1 MPGLTRWYCMMNL
14 TSLLDTLTSTQF
26 MGQPALLWIGF
37 LGIVVLLLSIDLGV
51 LNRRDQVI
59 SAKKSLIFAAGYAV
73 LATLF
78 GVWLWR
84 EMGSDH
90 GMDYFTAYLIEM
102 SLSLDNL
109 FVMSVVLTYFAV
121 PRNYQHRVLFWG
133 IVGVLVMRALMIG
146 FGAILIETFD
156 WMLLVFAGFLVVT
169 GFKMLLMKDDDEGLQ
184 DSALIKFFQRHLRFT
199 KEIDGHHFFISRPHP
214 QTGKLIRY
222 ATPLFMALICI
233 EFLDVLFALDS
244 VPAVFAITHEP
255 FVVYTSNIFAILGLR
270 SMYFAMTAVLERFKY
285 MKYALSVILIF
296 IGLKVIYGHF
306 FDKIPPFVSLGITVL
321 LLVSG
326 VIFSLIK
333 TRAEDAQTARTD

>member
-1 MPGLTRWYCMMNL
+1 MNL
-14 TSLLDTLTSTQF
+14 TSLIETLTAAQF
-26 MGQPALLWIGF
+26 MGQSALLWVGF
-37 LGIVVLLLSIDLGV
+37 LAIVVLLLAVDLGL

-59 SAKKSLIFAAGYAV
+59 SAKKSLVFAGGYAV
-73 LATLF
+73 LASLF
-78 GVWLWR
+78 GVWLWGQ
-84 EMGSDH
+84 MGPDH
-90 GMDYFTAYLIEM
+90 GMDYFTSYLIEV

-109 FVMSVVLTYFAV
+109 FVMSVVLSYFAV
-121 PRNYQHRVLFWG
+121 PKNYQHRVLFWG

-169 GFKMLLMKDDDEGLQ
+169 GLKMLFMDDDEDGLEN
-184 DSALIKFFQRHLRFT
+184 SGLIKFFQKHLRFT
-199 KEIDGHHFFISRPHP
+199 KEIDGHHFFVKRINP
-214 QTGKLIRY
+214 QTQKMVRY

-270 SMYFAMTAVLERFKY
+270 SMYFAMSAVLERFKY
-285 MKYALSVILIF
+285 MKYALSIILVF

-306 FDKIPPFVSLGITVL
+306 FEKIPPFVSLGITVT

-326 VIFSLIK
+326 VVFSLLK
-333 TRAEDAQTARTD
+333 TSAEEAAENKAGKAD